1 MNAELYQVILAPHV
15 SEKSTRVAEKNS
27 QIVFRVR
34 RDASKPVI
42 KQAVEKMFNVQVES
56 VTVTNV
62 KGKVKKFG
70 KTPGRRQDWK
80 RRMCASSPVR
90 TLISPAS
97 KPSKPDGKDLIQ
109 PWQSSKVKPTS
120 NGRRSLV
127 KVVNAGTAQG
137 RAVRAAA

>member
-62 KGKVKKFG
+62 KGKEKKFG

-80 RRMCASSPVR
+80 KAYVR
-90 TLISPAS
+90 LKPGNDINFAGIES
-97 KPSKPDGKDLIQ
+97 K
-109 PWQSSKVKPTS
+109 
-120 NGRRSLV
+120 
-127 KVVNAGTAQG
+127 
-137 RAVRAAA
+137 

>member
-15 SEKSTRVAEKNS
+15 SENSTRVAEKNS

-62 KGKVKKFG
+62 KGKEKKFG
-70 KTPGRRQDWK
+70 KTPGRRSDWK
-80 RRMCASSPVR
+80 KAYVR
-90 TLISPAS
+90 L
-97 KPSKPDGKDLIQ
+97 KPGQDI
-109 PWQSSKVKPTS
+109 
-120 NGRRSLV
+120 NF
-127 KVVNAGTAQG
+127 AGIETK
-137 RAVRAAA
+137 

>member
-62 KGKVKKFG
+62 KGKEKKFG

-80 RRMCASSPVR
+80 KAYVR
-90 TLISPAS
+90 LKPGQDINFAGVES
-97 KPSKPDGKDLIQ
+97 K
-109 PWQSSKVKPTS
+109 
-120 NGRRSLV
+120 
-127 KVVNAGTAQG
+127 
-137 RAVRAAA
+137 